1 MSDETNKKDED
12 DPLRELLREALSIE
26 ITNKKQY
33 ETQSELMGSVKAV
46 VSEFLDSFII
56 VGYDFEGNTVATEGS
71 TSTQQRDALET
82 LFLRYFCHRTGYK
95 IPGVSD
101 EGFEV

>member
-1 MSDETNKKDED
+1 MSDDRNEEEE
-12 DPLRELLREALSIE
+12 DPLRELLKEVLNSNIA
-26 ITNKKQY
+26 NKKQY
-33 ETQSELMGSVKAV
+33 ETQTELMGSVRAV

-56 VGYDFEGNTVATEGS
+56 VGYDFEGNPVATEGS
-71 TSTQQRDALET
+71 SNTQQRDALET

-101 EGFEV
+101 EGFEF